1 MIISETQPKPFEPTL
16 PGADFADAWQA
27 TGIHSMIDAEQLAAK
42 LNSAIPSWAKLLM
55 GLRNALVSP
64 FGLKTGREQP
74 RRKTLFPVVVTTP
87 GRVVLGMDD
96 RHLDFRLVIEV
107 AAKSR
112 DRLIATA
119 TTYVRTHNRAGRL
132 YLALV
137 KPFHRIIVPAML
149 RRAVNEAVA

>member
-42 LNSAIPSWAKLLM
+42 LNRAIPGWAKALM
-55 GLRNALVSP
+55 VLRNALVSP
-64 FGLKTGREQP
+64 FGLKTGRGE
-74 RRKTLFPVVVTTP
+74 RKTLFPVVVTTP

-132 YLALV
+132 YLAAV

-149 RRAVNEAVA
+149 RRAVNDAVA